1 MIIDNEHDKKMNKN
15 KKYIHDA
22 AYKLGQL
29 IVTSIKVNDE
39 RKDKTTLLTIRDI
52 QFAVEVRREIRASS
66 KGIVLQQLKD
76 LMVRTNK
83 PAIVISKYIALE
95 VANEFKENNIN
106 YLDAAGNAY
115 IKQDDLFIC
124 ISGQKAQNFA
134 KTNQARA
141 FQESGIKLIFSL
153 LRKPDN
159 LQLSYRELSELS
171 GISVGSVSN
180 VIRELESLNFIL
192 KTKKKCILKNTRVLL
207 DRWIIA
213 YFDVLRPRIVKKRM
227 HFEFAGD
234 FLSWTNLP
242 LDQSK
247 KSFLWGG
254 EPAAAVL
261 TKNLKPEIFSIYTHA
276 NWQVVAK
283 ELRLIP
289 DESGK
294 FEILD
299 IFWKSGP
306 NEIKILSPSLL
317 IYADLIGSGIERN
330 IQVANEIFENELQYL
345 E

>member
-1 MIIDNEHDKKMNKN
+1 MNKN
-15 KKYIHDA
+15 TEYIHDA

-29 IVTSIKVNDE
+29 IVTPIKVNDE
-39 RKDKTTLLTIRDI
+39 RKDNITLLTIGDI
-52 QFAVEVRREIRASS
+52 QFAVEVRTEIRASS

-76 LMVRTNK
+76 LIARTSR
-83 PAIVISKYIALE
+83 PIIVISKYIALE
-95 VANEFKENNIN
+95 VANEFKVNNIN
-106 YLDAAGNAY
+106 YIDIAGNTY
-115 IKQDDLFIC
+115 IKQNNLFIY
-124 ISGQKAQNFA
+124 ISGQKAQNLA

-141 FQESGIKLIFSL
+141 FQESGIKLIFNL

-159 LQLSYRELSELS
+159 LQLTYRELSELA

-180 VIRELESLNFIL
+180 VMRELEDLDFVL
-192 KTKKKCILKNTRVLL
+192 KTNNKCVLKNTRVLF

-213 YFDVLRPRIVKKRM
+213 YFDVLRPRILKKRM
-227 HFEFAGD
+227 NFEFAGD

-242 LDQSK
+242 LGQSK
-247 KSFLWGG
+247 KTFLWGG

-261 TKNLKPEIFSIYTHA
+261 TNNLRPEKFSIYTQE

-289 DESGK
+289 DESGN

-299 IFWKSGP
+299 IFWKIDPS
-306 NEIKILSPSLL
+306 EKKILSPSLL

-330 IQVANEIFENELQYL
+330 SQIANDIFENELQYL
-345 E
+345 K